1 MSLVN
6 DPQSTYN
13 ASKLEPELLQRMDSL
28 YAFYH
33 KQWWCYKKMLN
44 HFKCRNALFNG
55 LALLLVA
62 IGTIVGPV
70 LENVILVTCLAA
82 VGTVVK
88 GRNDFKNYRFKE
100 EMSRFAFTT
109 YAKTLIESRTF
120 VRGLPPEGLEGYL
133 VKMQTL
139 DDTIIDFT
147 PPLPKHCV
155 QKYLRLHRY
164 RSVSGQCYVDGR
176 SRPLMSK
183 SHWEEKDKKKCSH
196 PPLPLFTPWSSAGA
210 NKKEKKKGRRVQ
222 RGGALIRRKPRTVD
236 KIAEGM
242 SMFLAGPA
250 STFATAFGNLGS
262 QALKGITDNVKFY
275 KRRKRGKQ

>member
-13 ASKLEPELLQRMDSL
+13 ASKLEPELLQCMDSL

-33 KQWWCYKKMLN
+33 KQWWCYKNMLN

-62 IGTIVGPV
+62 IGMIVGPV

-88 GRNDFKNYRFKE
+88 GWNDFKNYRFKE
-100 EMSRFAFTT
+100 EMSRFAFTP
-109 YAKTLIESRTF
+109 YAKTLIELRTF
-120 VRGLPPEGLEGYL
+120 VRGLPPEGLEGFL

-183 SHWEEKDKKKCSH
+183 SHWEEKDKK
-196 PPLPLFTPWSSAGA
+196 SAPIHHCHFLHHGRPMGQT
-210 NKKEKKKGRRVQ
+210 KKRKKKK
-222 RGGALIRRKPRTVD
+222 RKKGTKRWCSD
-236 KIAEGM
+236 
-242 SMFLAGPA
+242 
-250 STFATAFGNLGS
+250 STQTPNSGQNC
-262 QALKGITDNVKFY
+262 
-275 KRRKRGKQ
+275 